1 MGYRRFL
8 HKLPFWLALALT
20 GPASAVERTE
30 TVECDLPDGSGFVL
44 QAKHDWAMPGD
55 VSGRRG
61 NRDDQQDFAVD
72 YRVRGS
78 ARLVSTGASLAYRP
92 LREGTNLELLCS
104 RLGLHQGQPGTGSS
118 LRMPGEQRFW
128 VPARTGKAALDAP
141 EQQRI
146 DALLSQRGL
155 RLMGS
160 HGALA
165 MRQGKLVQELPLSAA
180 DAPGCTAQDA
190 LQCPVGAV
198 LRLTSGDRGDTWQ
211 AASIESAPYFFK
223 TGVAFSRQAGLAR
236 PSARSLRNYRNRDD
250 NDAKPSEKP

>member
-8 HKLPFWLALALT
+8 HMLPVWLALAT
-20 GPASAVERTE
+20 SGAASAVERTE
-30 TVECDLPDGSGFVL
+30 TVECDLPDGSAFVL
-44 QAKHDWAMPGD
+44 QAKHDWAMPGE
-55 VSGRRG
+55 VSGRSG
-61 NRDDQQDFAVD
+61 NRDDQQDFTVD

-78 ARLVSTGASLAYRP
+78 ARLVSTGTSLAYRP
-92 LREGTNLELLCS
+92 LREGSNLEQLCS

-128 VPARTGKAALDAP
+128 VPARTGKAALDAA

-146 DALLSQRGL
+146 DILLSQSGL

-180 DAPGCTAQDA
+180 DAPGCSAQDA

-211 AASIESAPYFFK
+211 AASIERAPYFFK
-223 TGVAFSRQAGLAR
+223 TGVAFARQAGLAR

-250 NDAKPSEKP
+250 NDATPPEKP